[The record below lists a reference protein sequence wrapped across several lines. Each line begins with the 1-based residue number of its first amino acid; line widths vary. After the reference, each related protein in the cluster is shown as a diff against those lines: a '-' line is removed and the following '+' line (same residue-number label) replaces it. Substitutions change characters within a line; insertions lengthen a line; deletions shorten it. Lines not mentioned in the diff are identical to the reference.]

1 MISVTVIHVGDFKEK
16 YFKEAENEYIKRLKA
31 YCDYK
36 TVCIKEE
43 SSFGE
48 DSEKLIQRA
57 LEKEASAIR
66 NAIPKQ
72 AFKIAMCIEGKQL
85 SSTELAD
92 VFARESRPICF
103 IIGSSFGLDESLKKE
118 CDMRLSMSKMTF
130 PHMLARVMLAEQ
142 VYRANTINAGKK
154 YHK

>member
-1 MISVTVIHVGDFKEK
+1 MNSVVVIHVGDFKEK
-16 YFKEAENEYIKRLKA
+16 YFKEAESEYIKRLKA
-31 YCDYK
+31 FCDYK

-57 LEKEASAIR
+57 LEKEAAAIR

-72 AFKIAMCIEGKQL
+72 AFKIALCIEGRQY
-85 SSTELAD
+85 SSTELAEI
-92 VFARESRPICF
+92 FARESRPVCF
-103 IIGSSFGLDESLKKE
+103 IIGSSFGLDEGLKKE
-118 CDMRLSMSKMTF
+118 CDLKLSMSKMTF

-142 VYRANTINAGKK
+142 IYRACTINSGKR

>member
-1 MISVTVIHVGDFKEK
+1 MNSVTVIHVGDFKEK
-16 YFKEAENEYIKRLKA
+16 YFKEAEQEYIKRLKA
-31 YCDYK
+31 FCDYK

-48 DSEKLIQRA
+48 DSEKLIQKA
-57 LEKEASAIR
+57 LEKEAAAIR
-66 NAIPKQ
+66 AAIPKQ

-92 VFARESRPICF
+92 VFAKESRPICF
-103 IIGSSFGLDESLKKE
+103 IIGSSFGLDEGLKKE
-118 CDMRLSMSKMTF
+118 CDMKLSMSKMTF

-142 VYRANTINAGKK
+142 VYRGFSINNGKR

>member
-1 MISVTVIHVGDFKEK
+1 MNSVTLIHVGDFKEK
-16 YFKEAENEYIKRLKA
+16 YFKDAEQEYIKRLKSF
-31 YCDYK
+31 CEYK

-48 DSEKLIQRA
+48 DSEKLINRA
-57 LEKEASAIR
+57 LEKEAAAIR
-66 NAIPKQ
+66 AAIPKH
-72 AFKIAMCIEGKQL
+72 ALKVALCIEGKQL

-92 VFARESRPICF
+92 VFSRESRPICF
-103 IIGSSFGLDESLKKE
+103 IIGSSFGLDESLKRE
-118 CDMRLSMSKMTF
+118 CDMKLSMSRMTF

-142 VYRANTINAGKK
+142 VYRAFAINNGKK

>member
-1 MISVTVIHVGDFKEK
+1 MTSVTVIHVGDFKEA
-16 YFKEAENEYIKRLKA
+16 YFREAEKEYIKRLKA
-31 YCDYK
+31 FCDYK

-48 DSEKLIQRA
+48 ESDKLIARA
-57 LEKEASAIR
+57 LEKEANAIR
-66 NAIPKQ
+66 AAIPKQ

-85 SSTELAD
+85 SSVELAAD
-92 VFARESRPICF
+92 FAKESRPICF
-103 IIGSSFGLDESLKKE
+103 IIGSSFGLDESLKRE
-118 CDMRLSMSKMTF
+118 CNMRLSMSKMTF

-142 VYRANTINAGKK
+142 VYRAFSINAGKR

>member
-1 MISVTVIHVGDFKEK
+1 MNSVTVIHVGDFKEG
-16 YFKEAENEYIKRLKA
+16 YFREAENEYIRRLKPF
-31 YCDYK
+31 CDYK

-48 DSEKLIQRA
+48 DSEKLILRA
-57 LEKEASAIR
+57 LEKEAIAIR
-66 NAIPKQ
+66 AAIPKQ
-72 AFKIAMCIEGKQL
+72 AYKIALCIEGKQY

-92 VFARESRPICF
+92 ILARESRPLCF
-103 IIGSSFGLDESLKKE
+103 IIGSSFGLDETLKRE
-118 CDMRLSMSKMTF
+118 CDMRFSMSKMTF

-142 VYRANTINAGKK
+142 VYRANAINNGKK

>member
-1 MISVTVIHVGDFKEK
+1 MTSVTIIHVGDFKEG
-16 YFKEAENEYIKRLKA
+16 YFRDAENEYKKRLKA

-48 DSEKLIQRA
+48 DSEKLIARA
-57 LEKEASAIR
+57 LEKEAVAIR
-66 NAIPKQ
+66 AAIPKNSQ
-72 AFKIAMCIEGKQL
+72 KIALCIEGKQL
-85 SSTELAD
+85 SSTELAE
-92 VFARESRPICF
+92 VFSRESRPICF

-118 CDMRLSMSKMTF
+118 CDLKMSMSRMTF

-142 VYRANTINAGKK
+142 VYRAQTIISGKK

>member
-1 MISVTVIHVGDFKEK
+1 MNSVTVIHVGDFKES
-16 YFKEAENEYIKRLKA
+16 YFSEAENEYIKRIKPF
-31 YCDYK
+31 CEYK

-57 LEKEASAIR
+57 LEKVANAIR
-66 NAIPKQ
+66 AAIPKQ
-72 AFKIAMCIEGKQL
+72 AKKIALCIEGKQI
-85 SSTELAD
+85 SSTELAELFVND
-92 VFARESRPICF
+92 SRPICF
-103 IIGSSFGLDESLKKE
+103 IIGSSFGLDENLKRE
-118 CDMRLSMSKMTF
+118 CELKLSMSKMTF

-142 VYRANTINAGKK
+142 VYRANAINNGKK

>member
-1 MISVTVIHVGDFKEK
+1 MNSITVIHVGDFKEK
-16 YFKEAENEYIKRLKA
+16 YFKEAEQEYIKRLKA

-48 DSEKLIQRA
+48 DSEKLILRA
-57 LEKEASAIR
+57 LEKEANAIR
-66 NAIPKQ
+66 AAIPKQ
-72 AFKIAMCIEGKQL
+72 AVKVAMFIEGKQL
-85 SSTELAD
+85 SSTELAS
-92 VFARESRPICF
+92 VFANESRPICF
-103 IIGSSFGLDESLKKE
+103 IIGSSFGLDEGLKKE
-118 CDMRLSMSKMTF
+118 CDMRISMSKMTF

-142 VYRANTINAGKK
+142 VYRVFTINSGKK

>member
-1 MISVTVIHVGDFKEK
+1 MNSVTVIHVGDFKES
-16 YFKEAENEYIKRLKA
+16 YFREAENEYIKRLKPF
-31 YCDYK
+31 CEYK

-48 DSEKLIQRA
+48 DSEKLVLRA
-57 LEKEASAIR
+57 LEKEANAIR
-66 NAIPKQ
+66 AAIPKQ
-72 AFKIAMCIEGKQL
+72 AYKIALCIEGKQY
-85 SSTELAD
+85 SSTELAK

-103 IIGSSFGLDESLKKE
+103 IIGSSFGLDETLKRE
-118 CDMRLSMSKMTF
+118 CDMKLSMSKMTF

-142 VYRANTINAGKK
+142 VYRANAINSGKK

>member
-1 MISVTVIHVGDFKEK
+1 MNSITVIHVGDFKEK
-16 YFKEAENEYIKRLKA
+16 YFKEAEQEYIKRLKA

-48 DSEKLIQRA
+48 DSEKLILRA
-57 LEKEASAIR
+57 LEKEADAIR
-66 NAIPKQ
+66 AAIPKQ
-72 AFKIAMCIEGKQL
+72 ALKVAMCIEGKQL
-85 SSTELAD
+85 SSTELAS
-92 VFARESRPICF
+92 VFANESRPICF
-103 IIGSSFGLDESLKKE
+103 IIGSSFGLDEGLKKE
-118 CDMRLSMSKMTF
+118 CDMRISMSKMTF

-142 VYRANTINAGKK
+142 VYRAFTINSGKK

>member
-1 MISVTVIHVGDFKEK
+1 MNNITVIHVGDFKEK

-57 LEKEASAIR
+57 LEKEAAAIR

-92 VFARESRPICF
+92 VFAKESRPVCF

-118 CDMRLSMSKMTF
+118 CDLRLSMSKMTF

>member
-1 MISVTVIHVGDFKEK
+1 MNSVTVIHVGDFKEK
-16 YFKEAENEYIKRLKA
+16 YFKDAESEYIKRLKA
-31 YCDYK
+31 FCDYK

-48 DSEKLIQRA
+48 DSEKLILRA
-57 LEKEASAIR
+57 LEKEAAAIR
-66 NAIPKQ
+66 AAIPKQ
-72 AFKIAMCIEGKQL
+72 ALKIAMCIEGKQL
-85 SSTELAD
+85 SSTELAE
-92 VFARESRPICF
+92 VLANESRPICF
-103 IIGSSFGLDESLKKE
+103 IIGSSFGLDESLKRE

-142 VYRANTINAGKK
+142 VYRANAINSGKK

>member
-1 MISVTVIHVGDFKEK
+1 MNSITVIHVGDFKEK
-16 YFKEAENEYIKRLKA
+16 YFKEAEQEYIKRLKA

-48 DSEKLIQRA
+48 DSEKLILRA
-57 LEKEASAIR
+57 LEKEADAIR
-66 NAIPKQ
+66 AAIPKQ
-72 AFKIAMCIEGKQL
+72 AVKVAMCIEGKQL
-85 SSTELAD
+85 SSTELAS
-92 VFARESRPICF
+92 VFANESRPTCF
-103 IIGSSFGLDESLKKE
+103 IIGSSFGLDEGLKKE
-118 CDMRLSMSKMTF
+118 CDMRISMSKMTF

-142 VYRANTINAGKK
+142 VYRAFTINSGKK

>member
-1 MISVTVIHVGDFKEK
+1 MNSITVIHVGDFKEK
-16 YFKEAENEYIKRLKA
+16 YFKDAEQEYIKRLKA
-31 YCDYK
+31 FCDYK

-43 SSFGE
+43 GTFGE
-48 DSEKLIQRA
+48 DSEKLILRA

-66 NAIPKQ
+66 AAIPRQ

-103 IIGSSFGLDESLKKE
+103 IIGSSFGLDESLKRE
-118 CDMRLSMSKMTF
+118 CDMKLSMSKMTF

-142 VYRANTINAGKK
+142 VYRANAINAGKK

>member
-1 MISVTVIHVGDFKEK
+1 MNSITVIHVGDFKEK
-16 YFKEAENEYIKRLKA
+16 YFKDAENEYIKRLKA
-31 YCDYK
+31 YCEYK

-43 SSFGE
+43 SCFGE

-57 LEKEASAIR
+57 LEKEAAAIR

-85 SSTELAD
+85 SSTELAE

-142 VYRANTINAGKK
+142 VYRANAINAGKK